1 MNKLIKITFI
11 AFLLV
16 VFCIACAKK
25 EIVKKQS
32 PVPQQKQ
39 EQPTQV
45 KEQPKPAPAK
55 PQPVSTEQVKAAPVV
70 SLPMLHKVKK
80 GECLW
85 IISSY
90 KEIYNDPFMWPLIYK
105 ANKDKIKD
113 PDLIFPGQVFS
124 IERMYT
130 ESEKNSA
137 IHFAKTRGKWS
148 LFDGK

>member
-1 MNKLIKITFI
+1 MNKIFKLTVI
-11 AFLLV
+11 AFILV
-16 VFCIACAKK
+16 VFSFACAKK
-25 EIVKKQS
+25 EVVKKQS
-32 PVPQQKQ
+32 PVPQKATSTQSTTVVEKKAEPQKS
-39 EQPTQV
+39 E
-45 KEQPKPAPAK
+45 
-55 PQPVSTEQVKAAPVV
+55 PVSTESVKAEPVV

-85 IISSY
+85 KISSY

-113 PDLIFPGQVFS
+113 PDLIFPGQMFS
-124 IERMYT
+124 INRMFT
-130 ESEKNSA
+130 TSEKNSA